1 MKEAVQRTTKN
12 RGICNFYEKM
22 EENLCLIWM
31 AMKPH
36 TAKTACFPCLFFWG
50 MDSLTE
56 DTVNCGHPVPGCV
69 FVEAEAGAGKQRR
82 STIGYHN
89 T

>member
-1 MKEAVQRTTKN
+1 MDGSEVSHNQ
-12 RGICNFYEKM
+12 GCVLPY
-22 EENLCLIWM
+22 
-31 AMKPH
+31 P
-36 TAKTACFPCLFFWG
+36 FFWG

-56 DTVNCGHPVPGCV
+56 DTVNCGHPVPGCI
-69 FVEAEAGAGKQRR
+69 FVEAEAEAGKQKR

>member
-1 MKEAVQRTTKN
+1 MFDMDGNEASHGRDRV
-12 RGICNFYEKM
+12 
-22 EENLCLIWM
+22 L
-31 AMKPH
+31 
-36 TAKTACFPCLFFWG
+36 PCLFFCG

>member
-1 MKEAVQRTTKN
+1 MFDMDGSEVSHD
-12 RGICNFYEKM
+12 RGCVLPY
-22 EENLCLIWM
+22 
-31 AMKPH
+31 P
-36 TAKTACFPCLFFWG
+36 FFWG
-50 MDSLTE
+50 MGSLTE

>member
-1 MKEAVQRTTKN
+1 MKEAVRRTTKN

-31 AMKPH
+31 A
-36 TAKTACFPCLFFWG
+36 
-50 MDSLTE
+50 
-56 DTVNCGHPVPGCV
+56 VNYGQPVPGCV